1 MLTWQEKETL
11 NKILYNFI
19 LRKNSKT
26 KPTVA
31 LEMNWIPI
39 LGGMTT
45 EQAWGTSLHKVIPL
59 QLYANP
65 KDYLTLNPKSGEGTT

>member
-1 MLTWQEKETL
+1 MTRKRDFKQD
-11 NKILYNFI
+11 FI
-19 LRKNSKT
+19 QFYIKKKSKT

-65 KDYLTLNPKSGEGTT
+65 EDYLTLHPKSGEGTI